1 MMTGIHGQV
10 AFVIWRESMEALLVV
25 GILHAW
31 LTHHAGAQAVTTG
44 KRFLWGGVLAGLAA
58 ATFLALMILS
68 FASLLEGDREDY
80 FQIVMAGFAALL
92 ILQMVVWMRSQGD
105 RLKRDLERGAER
117 AVTSANWWS
126 LFLLATIAVAR
137 EGSETVVFLY
147 GILASAGRPGFAG
160 NVAAIGAG
168 FALAG
173 AAFGLLQV
181 SARRFSWGVFFRA
194 SEVLL
199 LSLSASLSMTV
210 LDRAIGLDLVSP
222 LGGPL
227 WDTSWL
233 LDDSG
238 PLGGFVAAM
247 TGYRSRPDLTSVLV
261 YATFWFVA
269 VALLRTWI
277 QRPSAR
283 TS

>member
-1 MMTGIHGQV
+1 MTGLHGQV

-31 LTHHAGAQAVTTG
+31 LTHHAEAKAIATG
-44 KRFLWGGVLAGLAA
+44 RRFLWGGVVAGLAA
-58 ATFLALMILS
+58 ALILAVVILS

-80 FQIVMAGFAALL
+80 FQIAMAGFAALL
-92 ILQMVVWMRSQGD
+92 ILQMVAWMRHHGSG
-105 RLKRDLERGAER
+105 LKRDLERGAQH
-117 AVTSANWWS
+117 AVTGADWWS
-126 LFLLATIAVAR
+126 LFLLAMIAVAR

-147 GILASAGRPGFAG
+147 GILASVGETALAG
-160 NVAAIGAG
+160 NVAAAATG

-173 AAFGLLQV
+173 SAYWLLQV
-181 SARRFSWGVFFRA
+181 GARRFPWSVFFRVT
-194 SEVLL
+194 EILL
-199 LSLSASLSMTV
+199 LALAASLVMTA

-238 PLGGFVAAM
+238 PLGGFVASV
-247 TGYRSRPDLTSVLV
+247 TGYRSRPDLMSALV
-261 YATFWFVA
+261 YASFWIVA
-269 VALLRTWI
+269 VALLRMRLPHVSP
-277 QRPSAR
+277 RPS
-283 TS
+283 

>member
-1 MMTGIHGQV
+1 MTGIHGQV

-31 LTHHAGAQAVTTG
+31 LTHHAGAQAVATG

-58 ATFLALMILS
+58 ATLLAMVILS
-68 FASLLEGDREDY
+68 FVSLLEGDREDY
-80 FQIVMAGFAALL
+80 FQIAMAGFAALL

-105 RLKRDLERGAER
+105 GLKRELERGAEQ
-117 AVTSANWWS
+117 AVAGTKWWS

-147 GILASAGRPGFAG
+147 GILASVRGSGFAG

-173 AAFGLLQV
+173 AAYWLLQV
-181 SARRFSWGVFFRA
+181 SARRFSWGVFFRVT
-194 SEVLL
+194 EVLL
-199 LSLSASLSMTV
+199 LALAASLVMTA

-227 WDTSWL
+227 WDMSWL

-261 YATFWFVA
+261 YASFWFVA
-269 VALLRTWI
+269 VALLRTGLP
-277 QRPSAR
+277 RPSAR

>member
-1 MMTGIHGQV
+1 MTGLHGQV

-31 LTHHAGAQAVTTG
+31 LTHHAEAKAIATG
-44 KRFLWGGVLAGLAA
+44 RRFLWRGVVAGLAA
-58 ATFLALMILS
+58 ALLLAVVILS

-92 ILQMVVWMRSQGD
+92 ILQMVVWMRHRGSG
-105 RLKRDLERGAER
+105 LKRDLERGAQQ
-117 AVTSANWWS
+117 AVTGANWWS
-126 LFLLATIAVAR
+126 LFLLAMIAVAR

-147 GILASAGRPGFAG
+147 GILASAGETALAG
-160 NVAAIGAG
+160 NIAAAAAG

-173 AAFGLLQV
+173 ATYWLLQAG
-181 SARRFSWGVFFRA
+181 ARRFPWSVFFRVT
-194 SEVLL
+194 EILL
-199 LSLSASLSMTV
+199 LALAASLIMTA

-238 PLGGFVAAM
+238 PLGGFVAAV
-247 TGYRSRPDLTSVLV
+247 TGYRSRPDLMSALV
-261 YATFWFVA
+261 YASFWIVA
-269 VALLRTWI
+269 VALLRMRLPHASP
-277 QRPSAR
+277 RPS
-283 TS
+283 

>member
-1 MMTGIHGQV
+1 MTGLHGQV

-31 LTHHAGAQAVTTG
+31 LTHNAGSKAIATG
-44 KRFLWGGVLAGLAA
+44 RRFLWGGVVAGLAA
-58 ATFLALMILS
+58 ALLLAVVIVS

-80 FQIVMAGFAALL
+80 FQIAMAGFSALL
-92 ILQMVVWMRSQGD
+92 ILQMIVWMRHHGSG
-105 RLKRDLERGAER
+105 LKRDLERGAQQ
-117 AVTSANWWS
+117 AVTGANWWS
-126 LFLLATIAVAR
+126 LFLLAMIAVAR

-147 GILASAGRPGFAG
+147 GILASAGETALAG
-160 NVAAIGAG
+160 NVGAVAAG

-173 AAFGLLQV
+173 APYWLLQAG
-181 SARRFSWGVFFRA
+181 ARRFPWGVFFRVT
-194 SEVLL
+194 EILL
-199 LSLSASLSMTV
+199 LALAASLVMTA

-238 PLGGFVAAM
+238 PLGGFVAAV
-247 TGYRSRPDLTSVLV
+247 TGYRSRPDLMSALV
-261 YATFWFVA
+261 YASFWIVA
-269 VALLRTWI
+269 VALLRMRLPHASP
-277 QRPSAR
+277 RPS
-283 TS
+283 